1 MNISKLSKDGRRKN
15 GGTRGSRTL
24 DLRLR
29 RPLLYPLSYCPTKI
43 NSTIH
48 EDIFGVCVK
57 KKVPFCKEKGKLFLK
72 YC

>member
-29 RPLLYPLSYCPTKI
+29 RPLLYPLSYCPI
-43 NSTIH
+43 EIITISH
-48 EDIFGVCVK
+48 EDIFDVCVK
-57 KKVPFCKEKGKLFLK
+57 KKVPFCKEKGKFFLK